1 MLFSVVVIVVLIW
14 IIKECRELHQFAY
27 EGSIQE
33 LQTLNQ
39 TVVQESLKTKN
50 PLLIHNVP
58 IRTLAIPDILEHNPG
73 YILNDHSK
81 YILLDKFKDE
91 ASMAIYRSPKLSE
104 DLGYTGDLLALGKP
118 FETSLT
124 CGARTSLSLYKGFH
138 TVPVSEC
145 THTVNMLLVLSGTA
159 IVYLVNPKHKDEI
172 RAAGEGQGGREG
184 KREGKG
190 KGEGKDNNQAIKK
203 WSHKVVLKP
212 GLLLYI
218 PSNWF
223 SFYECKGST
232 VIGTYDSDTYPTYLY
247 NLLRS

>member
-1 MLFSVVVIVVLIW
+1 MLFVIALIVILIW

-27 EGSIQE
+27 EGQVKE
-33 LQTLNQ
+33 LQSLNPA
-39 TVVQESLKTKN
+39 VIQESLKSKN

-58 IRTLAIPDILEHNPG
+58 VRTLDLPDILAHNPG
-73 YILNDHSK
+73 YILHDHSK

-91 ASMAIYRSPKLSE
+91 ESMAIYRSPKLSE
-104 DLGYTGDLLALGKP
+104 DLGYTRDLLALGKP

-124 CGARTSLSLYKGFH
+124 CGSQTSLSLYKGFH
-138 TVPVSEC
+138 TVPMTEC
-145 THTVNMLLVLSGTA
+145 VHNVNLVLVVSGTA
-159 IVYLVNPKHKDEI
+159 IMYLVNPKHKTEI
-172 RAAGEGQGGREG
+172 QN
-184 KREGKG
+184 KS
-190 KGEGKDNNQAIKK
+190 NHAIKK

-212 GLLLYI
+212 GLLLHI

-247 NLLRS
+247 NRLR